1 MLIDWKIE
9 HYLYW
14 TETEYEYNVAGDITF
29 VDKDNPWLVSPIT
42 CSLSAL
48 CHDIIENILR

>member
-29 VDKDNPWLVSPIT
+29 VD
-42 CSLSAL
+42 
-48 CHDIIENILR
+48 